1 MKIHYTDRWPELKG
15 LVDEIDEK
23 ISRVSLPADQVILDD
38 FDVLRMLKISK
49 RKLAQLRAE
58 RKIKFYRTD
67 DDPPPSKKNKSQKV
81 SKPLNKGV
89 RKSKIYYLLIDVI
102 NYVKRNPVNP
112 ISNNFK
118 INNNEL

>member
-38 FDVLRMLKISK
+38 VDVMNMLKISK
-49 RKLAQLRAE
+49 RKLATLRAE
-58 RKIKFYRTD
+58 RRIKFYRTD
-67 DDPPPSKKNKSQKV
+67 DDPPPKKIKSQKALENIQKV
-81 SKPLNKGV
+81 R
-89 RKSKIYYLLIDVI
+89 RKSKIYYFLSDVVA
-102 NYVKRNPVNP
+102 YVKRNPVNP

-118 INNNEL
+118 INKNEL

>member
-38 FDVLRMLKISK
+38 VDVMRILKISK

-67 DDPPPSKKNKSQKV
+67 DDSPSKKIKSLKAQETLK
-81 SKPLNKGV
+81 KGK
-89 RKSKIYYLLIDVI
+89 RKSKIYYVLIDVL

>member
-1 MKIHYTDRWPELKG
+1 MKLHYTDRWPELKG

-38 FDVLRMLKISK
+38 VDVMRILKISK
-49 RKLAQLRAE
+49 RKLAQLRAD
-58 RKIKFYRTD
+58 RKIKFYPTD
-67 DDPPPSKKNKSQKV
+67 DEPPSKKIKLLKAQESLK
-81 SKPLNKGV
+81 KGN
-89 RKSKIYYLLIDVI
+89 RKSKIYYVLIDVL

-118 INNNEL
+118 INNNVL

>member
-1 MKIHYTDRWPELKG
+1 MKTHYTDRWPELKG

-38 FDVLRMLKISK
+38 VDVMRILKISK

-58 RKIKFYRTD
+58 RKIKFYPTD
-67 DDPPPSKKNKSQKV
+67 YDPPPKKIKLLKAQEILK
-81 SKPLNKGV
+81 KGK
-89 RKSKIYYLLIDVI
+89 RKSKIYYVLIDVL

>member
-1 MKIHYTDRWPELKG
+1 MKKHYTDNWPELKG
-15 LVDEIDEK
+15 LIEEIDER
-23 ISRVSLPADQVILDD
+23 ISKVSLPADQVILDD
-38 FDVLRMLKISK
+38 VDVLQMLKISK

-67 DDPPPSKKNKSQKV
+67 DDPPSKIAKSKKILEPLQK
-81 SKPLNKGV
+81 GR
-89 RKSKIYYLLIDVI
+89 RKSKIYYILIDVV

-118 INNNEL
+118 INNYEL

>member
-1 MKIHYTDRWPELKG
+1 MIAHYTDRWPELKG
-15 LVDEIDEK
+15 LVDEIEEK
-23 ISRVSLPADQVILDD
+23 ISRLTLPADQVILDD
-38 FDVLRMLKISK
+38 FDVLNMLKISK
-49 RKLAQLRAE
+49 RKLAQLRSD

-67 DDPPPSKKNKSQKV
+67 DDPPPKKIKSQK
-81 SKPLNKGV
+81 SQEQMQKGL

-118 INNNEL
+118 TNKHEL